1 MIENGGTIINN
12 NTNNDRNTSFRQD
25 EPPPD
30 PDDFGTREEEIKNRE
45 LLAHLLEQQKK
56 RREIVDRLT
65 EEEKIRKEL
74 EEERRIKELV
84 SQKAYYERRNA
95 SARYRSMACNE
106 RIKQMLNKVDEYMRK
121 ISNLD
126 SIDKIKEEA
135 QKEFEEEVKKSK
147 RKITKKEIENL
158 AKLNKKNEG
167 LRNDNKKRIEERK
180 KNELLLKEKLKKAKI
195 ANERAEKI
203 LKNGYKLPKGGDD
216 NNDDKNVNIR
226 SGGLGI
232 FQEEGA
238 IIGTNLAPNMIN
250 NDANNKSKL
259 KRPNSAYK
267 FGKNNLMKAND
278 EDNIN
283 PEEKLKAILK
293 KNPND
298 LKELLK
304 FQKKYKYIEIGQYIH
319 KAKMNLMK
327 QKKKKSKKIFS
338 SNINQNNINNNSE
351 NDDVDIEG
359 DGDNNNEDNKDNNNI
374 NNNNNQI
381 LFQEEQIGS
390 GDTAANPGIQVNR
403 DNNILEENN
412 ANDGNKSKEKK
423 KKKKKKKKKN
433 INTN

>member
-1 MIENGGTIINN
+1 
-12 NTNNDRNTSFRQD
+12 
-25 EPPPD
+25 
-30 PDDFGTREEEIKNRE
+30 
-45 LLAHLLEQQKK
+45 
-56 RREIVDRLT
+56 
-65 EEEKIRKEL
+65 
-74 EEERRIKELV
+74 
-84 SQKAYYERRNA
+84 
-95 SARYRSMACNE
+95 
-106 RIKQMLNKVDEYMRK
+106 MRK

-232 FQEEGA
+232 FQEEGVM
-238 IIGTNLAPNMIN
+238 IGTNLAPNMIN

-374 NNNNNQI
+374 NNNNIQFFDEN
-381 LFQEEQIGS
+381 EQ
-390 GDTAANPGIQVNR
+390 NNNVNN
-403 DNNILEENN
+403 DNNFDSDSENDSNPNIIKYINSEESDISDNNNIIL
-412 ANDGNKSKEKK
+412 KK
-423 KKKKKKKKKN
+423 YK
-433 INTN
+433 